1 LPRTESMNELPITL
15 RAVVVNDDPAQLCLF
30 AGLLR
35 KIGCE
40 TRTFRSAGDALK
52 AIGDGE
58 GPDLLVTDLYMPGI
72 DGWRFC
78 RLIRSPEFPK
88 LNHTPILVTSA
99 TYAGDEAAR
108 LSAELGANAFLTV
121 PVSAPKFIETARL
134 IIEGKTAPR
143 SARVLVVEDD
153 AGLRAL
159 LAEGFMAYG
168 YRVESARTGA
178 AALSLCE
185 AEPPDVIVLDYHL
198 PDTQGD
204 ALLDQFHHRHPA
216 SAVIM
221 ITGDPRP
228 DLALDWMRRG
238 ASGYA
243 RKPFQ
248 LEYLIQLCEGARR
261 ERALLRVEEILELRT
276 CELRDQEEKYRMVAD
291 FTLDWEYWLKPDGK
305 FCYVSPSCKQ
315 ITGYGP
321 EEFYADAGLLLR
333 IVHPEDRDMMRDH
346 FEDKGEAGEQLRL
359 HFRILSRSGQVVW
372 LEHRCQQVCRADG
385 TYLGRRAGNSDITER
400 KQAEED
406 LKKAQG
412 ELLQA
417 SRLAGMA
424 EVATNILHN
433 VGNVLNSVNVSTSL
447 LANQVKRS
455 KVANLARAASLIHQH
470 AANLG
475 EFLTHDPK
483 GQRLPNYLAQLAE
496 HLLQEH
502 AVMTEELDSLQ
513 KNVEHIKDIIVVQQ
527 GYARVLGVS
536 ESVPAAEV
544 VEDALRMS
552 AESLQRHGV
561 EVVRDYD
568 PALLPTIT
576 IEKHKI
582 LQILVNLISNAKYA
596 CVESKRPDKRL
607 TLRLACDE
615 ASLRIWVIDN
625 GVGVAPENL
634 TRIFNHGF
642 TTRKDGHGFGLHSSA
657 LAASDLGGSLRVQS
671 DGPGQGTTF
680 TLELPLP
687 KAGGAVEPPPD
698 SP

>member
-1 LPRTESMNELPITL
+1 MNEPPITL
-15 RAVVVNDDPAQLCLF
+15 HAVLINDDAAQLSLF

-40 TRTFRSAGDALK
+40 THTFRSAGEALK
-52 AIGDGE
+52 VIGQDAP
-58 GPDLLVTDLYMPGI
+58 PDLLVTDLYMPGI

-78 RLIRSPEFPK
+78 RLVRSPEFPK
-88 LNHTPILVTSA
+88 LNQTPILVTSA

-121 PVSAPKFIETARL
+121 PVSAAKFIETVRIILEGRTAARW
-134 IIEGKTAPR
+134 
-143 SARVLVVEDD
+143 ARVLLVEDD
-153 AGLRAL
+153 AGLAAL
-159 LAEGFMAYG
+159 LSTGFSAYG
-168 YRVESARTGA
+168 YHVDSVRTGA
-178 AALSLCE
+178 EALSFCQ
-185 AEPPDVIVLDYHL
+185 AEPPDVIILDYHL

-204 ALLDQFHHRHPA
+204 KLLDEFHHRYPA

-221 ITGDPRP
+221 ITGDPQP

-243 RKPFQ
+243 RKPFH

-261 ERALLRVEEILELRT
+261 ERALLRVEEILEQRT
-276 CELRDQEEKYRMVAD
+276 CELRDQEEKYRMVAN
-291 FTLDWEYWLKPDGK
+291 FTLDWEYWMKPDGT
-305 FCYVSPSCKQ
+305 FCYVSPSCKP
-315 ITGYGP
+315 ITGYSP
-321 EEFYADAGLLLR
+321 EDFYADARLLSR
-333 IVHPEDRDMMRDH
+333 IIHPEDREVMLGHIEETRKRR
-346 FEDKGEAGEQLRL
+346 EPVRL
-359 HFRILSRSGQVVW
+359 QFRIVSRAGNVVW
-372 LEHRCQQVCRADG
+372 IEHRCQPVCREDG

-433 VGNVLNSVNVSTSL
+433 VGNVLNSVNVSASL
-447 LANQVKRS
+447 LSDQLKRS
-455 KVANLARAASLIHQH
+455 K
-470 AANLG
+470 AANLSRASDLINLHSADLNQ
-475 EFLTHDPK
+475 FLTVNPK
-483 GQRLPNYLAQLAE
+483 GRQLPTYLAQLAE
-496 HLLQEH
+496 HLIQEQS
-502 AVMTEELDSLQ
+502 VMAEELESLR
-513 KNVEHIKDIIVVQQ
+513 KNVEHIKDIITVQQ
-527 GYARVLGVS
+527 GYAKVLGVS
-536 ESVPAAEV
+536 EAVPTAEV
-544 VEDALRMS
+544 LEDALRMS

-561 EVVRDYD
+561 EVERDYD
-568 PALLPTIT
+568 PALLPIIT

-607 TLRLACDE
+607 TLRVSCSDAW
-615 ASLRIWVIDN
+615 LRIAVMDN
-625 GVGVAPENL
+625 GVGIAPENL

-657 LAASDLGGSLRVQS
+657 LAANDMGGSLRAQS
-671 DGPGQGTTF
+671 EGLGKGTTF
-680 TLELPLP
+680 LLELPLL
-687 KAGGAVEPPPD
+687 KPD
-698 SP
+698 DSSGSPSPTL